1 MSGSRGRHDDLRLHR
16 RDRDPGAAP
25 RTGLPCRRR
34 SGPVRETPLRR
45 YRRPGHLVWDEIY
58 YSTSGR
64 GVIRGMHLQLPPH
77 DHTKAVHCVAGR
89 ALDVVVDLRTQ
100 SPTLGRHAVIEL
112 DSTEPSLVVVPP
124 GCAHGFQALDDD
136 TLMLYLVSSV
146 HAPAFDSGIRWD
158 SFGCAWPLPASEISD
173 RDRSLPDLT
182 TFRKAEHGPW
192 STCRPR
198 GRPSSPGPPGS
209 CRVSSSG
216 VSSPT
221 GGR

>member
-1 MSGSRGRHDDLRLHR
+1 MTSGCIDATEIPGLHHEPVFRADDARGRFVKLHSDDTGG
-16 RDRDPGAAP
+16 RD
-25 RTGLPCRRR
+25 T
-34 SGPVRETPLRR
+34 
-45 YRRPGHLVWDEIY
+45 LVWDEIY

-192 STCRPR
+192 ST
-198 GRPSSPGPPGS
+198 
-209 CRVSSSG
+209 
-216 VSSPT
+216 
-221 GGR
+221 